1 MKTVQRKKPIVEVGA
16 RHRSNG
22 LRSQSQHS
30 AIAEVPGVV
39 KRHVLTSQI
48 VQESMDVHKLNSLV
62 ERIALRHCGYATR
75 GANDSKSTENS
86 ERDAKVPFISDARK
100 Q

>member
-1 MKTVQRKKPIVEVGA
+1 M
-16 RHRSNG
+16 
-22 LRSQSQHS
+22 
-30 AIAEVPGVV
+30 PGVV

-48 VQESMDVHKLNSLV
+48 VQESMDVHKHNTSV

-75 GANDSKSTENS
+75 GANDSKGTENS
-86 ERDAKVPFISDARK
+86 ERGDAKVPFISDARK